1 MRASLRNCNEE
12 REEKKPAVITPKS
25 RAKRH
30 SYAVFLMMR
39 KMVLLYKN
47 A

>member
-1 MRASLRNCNEE
+1 MKPS
-12 REEKKPAVITPKS
+12 EEKKPAVITPKS
-25 RAKRH
+25 NAKRH

-39 KMVLLYKN
+39 KSFFRTKN